1 MSNINY
7 IAEPTRTGAVFR
19 PATLENLRGGNDRA
33 GVLAIDPGLYLGW
46 AFKNDEYITAG
57 FEDLSQ
63 QKKLY
68 GATEEFL
75 ERLMNE
81 LCPEYAVVEKYFAMG
96 HALENR
102 TVEQRGAIKAVFE
115 RNDCPWT
122 EIHPATVRKC
132 LGIKGKPSDVQ
143 IRESVSAYFDIPTQY
158 LPDPNGKRKKYFRP
172 DVFDALALI
181 MAEEN

>member
-1 MSNINY
+1 MDRTEITY
-7 IAEPTRTGAVFR
+7 ICKPTRTGAAFR
-19 PATLENLRGGNDRA
+19 PGNVPEQPG

-46 AFKNDEYITAG
+46 AYKNDKYITAG

-81 LCPEYAVVEKYFAMG
+81 LCPDYAVVEKYFAMG

-122 EIHPATVRKC
+122 EIHPATVRKY
-132 LGIKGKPSDVQ
+132 LGIKGRPSDPQ
-143 IRESVSAYFDIPTQY
+143 IRESVSSYFGTPQAYR
-158 LPDPNGKRKKYFRP
+158 PDPNSKRTKLLRP
-172 DVFDALALI
+172 DVFDALALL
-181 MAEEN
+181 MAEEK